1 MAEKDD
7 AWAASI
13 IRTNDFQGTWE
24 EFVTQKELEDAQFAE
39 KLRRE
44 GKIITSGKPFELF
57 DQTEINGLIGCG
69 IFRFEQYNPIKHGR
83 IRIFKS
89 RIVNEIKGKGTNK
102 PYEKSRFVIQ
112 GYNDDGKLL
121 VLTQSPII
129 QRFS

>member
-13 IRTNDFQGTWE
+13 TQASDFQGTWE
-24 EFVTQKELEDAQFAE
+24 EFVTQKKLEDAQFAE

-57 DQTEINGLIGCG
+57 NQTEIDGFIGRG
-69 IFRFEQYNPIKHGR
+69 VFRFEQYNPIKHDG

-89 RIVNEIKGKGTNK
+89 RIINKIKGKGINK
-102 PYEKSRFVIQ
+102 PYEKSRLMI
-112 GYNDDGKLL
+112 
-121 VLTQSPII
+121 
-129 QRFS
+129 